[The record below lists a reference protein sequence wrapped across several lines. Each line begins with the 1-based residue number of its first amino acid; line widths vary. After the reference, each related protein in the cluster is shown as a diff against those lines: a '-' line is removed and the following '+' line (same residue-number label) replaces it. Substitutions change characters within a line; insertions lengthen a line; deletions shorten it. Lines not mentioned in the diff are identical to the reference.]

1 MAETQ
6 IIERTPTSTT
16 IRTGGGNGQ
25 RTVLPSVI
33 PVLPIRNIVVF
44 PGTVMPLNV
53 GRAKSKALLDEVMPG
68 DKLIGVVTQRN
79 ADVEDPR
86 FEDLHHVG
94 VACMILKLF
103 KLPDGNQSII
113 VHGLAR
119 FRLLELSQTDP
130 FATGG
135 IEVLE
140 DIVQPGPSLDA
151 LVNSVRQQANRVIEL
166 SPNTPD
172 EAAQVLN
179 SITNPSAL
187 ADFLA
192 ANLPTERGDVAE
204 KQMMLEE
211 LDVEKRLR
219 MIATKL
225 AAQLDVLELQNKIQS
240 QVKENIDK
248 SQRRYYLQEQMKAI
262 RKELGESEGGGGGE
276 VDQLRQKLEAARLP
290 ENVMKE
296 AERELSRL
304 EAIPSASPE
313 YGVIRTWLQIVSELP
328 WSVTTTDKIDL
339 ADARRVLDR
348 DHHDLDKVKRRI
360 IEYLA
365 VLKLK
370 RRQIAAKLGPKRPKV
385 GEVAVAEA
393 ERGPEN
399 AEVGPNDQGRTAANP
414 RESAEPVDPN
424 HLGNVGEE
432 NVGGAGAILCFLG
445 PPGVGK
451 TSLGKSI
458 AEAMGRKFIRVALGG
473 VRDEADI
480 RGHRRTYIGSMPGRI
495 IAELRKAG
503 TRNPVM
509 MLDEIDKL
517 GADFRGDPASALL
530 EVLDPAQNYT
540 FTDHY
545 LDVPFDLSQVL
556 FIATANT
563 ADTIPG
569 PLRDRMEV
577 IEIPGYTE
585 SDKLNIAKR
594 YLVPRQL
601 EANGLEPRQV
611 RFKDEALR
619 WIIEGYTRE
628 AGVRSLERSIGSV
641 ARAIAAEV
649 VGRADDA
656 AAAARGGNGKGR
668 GRGNGGGNPGGGGSA
683 APTSAAPAN
692 VAAMVAAREVENA
705 QPGQGDEPAGGGPAR
720 KPNEVRFTVDRD
732 YVTKVLGPRRFEPE
746 LAQRTSVPGVATGL
760 AYTPVGGE
768 ILFIEATRM
777 AGKGSIILTGQI
789 GDVMKESATAAFS
802 LIRSRAESL
811 GIDPKQLAESD
822 IHIHVPAGAIPKDGP
837 SAGTAM
843 FTALASLLLNRPVR
857 PDVAMTGEIT
867 LRGLVLPIGGLKEKT
882 LAAKRAG
889 IKEVIVP
896 KRNEKDLP
904 DIPDE
909 VRQTLKFHFVEN
921 VDQVM
926 DVALGAPKGGAGKA
940 TARADPGTATEAPA
954 KRRKRPGSPDD
965 RSRPKQRPENGRTR
979 TGKTATAAATR
990 RR

>member
-1 MAETQ
+1 MAESQ
-6 IIERTPTSTT
+6 IIERTETATT
-16 IRTGGGNGQ
+16 IRTGGNGQ
-25 RTVLPSVI
+25 RTVLPNVLPI
-33 PVLPIRNIVVF
+33 LPIRNIVVF

-53 GRAKSKALLDEVMPG
+53 GRPKSKALLDEVMPG
-68 DKLIGVVTQRN
+68 EKIIGVCTQKN
-79 ADVEDPR
+79 AEVEDPQYP
-86 FEDLHHVG
+86 DLHAVG
-94 VACMILKLF
+94 VACVILKLF

-119 FRLLELSQTDP
+119 FRLLSLEQTEP
-130 FATGG
+130 FATGR

-140 DIVQPGPSLDA
+140 DTLVPGPSLDA
-151 LVNSVRQQANRVIEL
+151 LVASVRQQANRVIEL

-172 EAAQVLN
+172 EAQQVLN

-192 ANLPTERGDVAE
+192 ANLQADTID
-204 KQMMLEE
+204 KQQMLEE

-219 MIATKL
+219 MIASKL
-225 AAQLDVLELQNKIQS
+225 ATQLDVLELQSKIQS

-248 SQRRYYLQEQMKAI
+248 SQRRYYLQEQLKAI
-262 RKELGESEGGGGGE
+262 RKELGENEAGGGSE
-276 VDQLRQKLEAARLP
+276 VDLLRTKLEAAKPP
-290 ENVMKE
+290 EIVMKE
-296 AERELSRL
+296 AMRELGRL
-304 EAIPSASPE
+304 EGIPSASPE
-313 YGVIRTWLQIVSELP
+313 YGVIRTYLQIISELP
-328 WSVTTTDKIDL
+328 WSIETTDKIDL
-339 ADARRVLDR
+339 PEARAVLDR

-365 VLKLK
+365 VRKLK
-370 RRQIAAKLGPKRPKV
+370 
-385 GEVAVAEA
+385 
-393 ERGPEN
+393 PE
-399 AEVGPNDQGRTAANP
+399 
-414 RESAEPVDPN
+414 
-424 HLGNVGEE
+424 
-432 NVGGAGAILCFLG
+432 GGGAILCFVG

-530 EVLDPAQNYT
+530 EVLDPAQNHT

-545 LDVPFDLSQVL
+545 LDVPFDLSKVM

-563 ADTIPG
+563 MDTVPG

-585 SDKLNIAKR
+585 SDKLNIARR

-601 EANGLEPRQV
+601 EANGIQPKRV
-611 RFKDEALR
+611 KFIDAALR

-628 AGVRSLERSIGSV
+628 AGVRNLERSIGAV
-641 ARAIAAEV
+641 CRAIAADIV
-649 VGRADDA
+649 
-656 AAAARGGNGKGR
+656 GGNAEK
-668 GRGNGGGNPGGGGSA
+668 
-683 APTSAAPAN
+683 
-692 VAAMVAAREVENA
+692 V
-705 QPGQGDEPAGGGPAR
+705 
-720 KPNEVRFTVDRD
+720 TVDREM
-732 YVTKVLGPRRFEPE
+732 VSKVLGPRRFEPE
-746 LAQRTSVPGVATGL
+746 LASRTSVPGVATGL

-768 ILFIEATRM
+768 ILFIEATRFP
-777 AGKGSIILTGQI
+777 GKGNITLTGQI

-811 GIDPKQLAESD
+811 GINAKLLAESD
-822 IHIHVPAGAIPKDGP
+822 IHIHIPAGAIPKDGP
-837 SAGTAM
+837 SAGVAM
-843 FTALASLLLNRPVR
+843 FTALASLLMNRPVR
-857 PDVAMTGEIT
+857 HDVAMTGEIT

-889 IKEVIVP
+889 IKQVIVP

-909 VRQTLKFHFVEN
+909 VKSSLKFHFVET
-921 VDQVM
+921 VDDVLA
-926 DVALGAPKGGAGKA
+926 VALGAARKSKA
-940 TARADPGTATEAPA
+940 VA
-954 KRRKRPGSPDD
+954 
-965 RSRPKQRPENGRTR
+965 QHN
-979 TGKTATAAATR
+979 
-990 RR
+990 

>member
-1 MAETQ
+1 MAESQ
-6 IIERTPTSTT
+6 IIERSEAGTV

-25 RTVLPSVI
+25 RVVLPHVL

-53 GRAKSKALLDEVMPG
+53 GRQKSKALLDEVMPG
-68 DKLIGVVTQRN
+68 DKIVGVCTQKV
-79 ADVEDPR
+79 ADVEDPGYN
-86 FEDLHHVG
+86 DLYTVG
-94 VACMILKLF
+94 CACVILKLF

-113 VHGLAR
+113 VHGLTR
-119 FRLLELSQTDP
+119 YRLLAVEQSDP
-130 FATGG
+130 FMTGR

-140 DIVQPGPSLDA
+140 DTAATGPGLDA
-151 LVNSVRQQANRVIEL
+151 LVASVRQQANRVIEL

-192 ANLPTERGDVAE
+192 ANLQADTAE
-204 KQMMLEE
+204 KQRLLEE

-219 MIATKL
+219 LIAARL
-225 AAQLDVLELQNKIQS
+225 ATQLDVLELQSKIQS

-262 RKELGESEGGGGGE
+262 RKELGEGEPGGGSE
-276 VDQLRQKLEAARLP
+276 VDSLRAKLQAARLP
-290 ENVMKE
+290 EAVMKE
-296 AERELSRL
+296 ANRELARL

-328 WSVTTTDKIDL
+328 WAIATTDKLDL
-339 ADARRVLDR
+339 AEARRILDR

-360 IEYLA
+360 VEYLA

-370 RRQIAAKLGPKRPKV
+370 KRTRGKSNGKPADKTPAPV
-385 GEVAVAEA
+385 PMENAPAEA
-393 ERGPEN
+393 GATGGADAP
-399 AEVGPNDQGRTAANP
+399 P
-414 RESAEPVDPN
+414 PVSPGDI
-424 HLGNVGEE
+424 GEE
-432 NVGGAGAILCFLG
+432 NVSGAGAILCFVG

-458 AEAMGRKFIRVALGG
+458 AEAMGRRFIRVALGG

-517 GADFRGDPASALL
+517 GMDFRGDPSAALL
-530 EVLDPAQNYT
+530 EVLDPAQNHT

-545 LDVPFDLSQVL
+545 LDVPFDLSKVL
-556 FIATANT
+556 FIATANSM
-563 ADTIPG
+563 DPVPG

-585 SDKLNIAKR
+585 TDKLSIAKR

-601 EANGLEPRQV
+601 EANGLTDKQAK
-611 RFKDEALR
+611 FKDDALK

-628 AGVRSLERSIGSV
+628 AGVRNLERSIGSV
-641 ARAIAAEV
+641 ARAVAADIV
-649 VGRADDA
+649 GGRAQ
-656 AAAARGGNGKGR
+656 R
-668 GRGNGGGNPGGGGSA
+668 
-683 APTSAAPAN
+683 
-692 VAAMVAAREVENA
+692 V
-705 QPGQGDEPAGGGPAR
+705 
-720 KPNEVRFTVDRD
+720 TVDRD
-732 YVTKVLGPRRFEPE
+732 YVSKTLGPRRFEPE
-746 LAQRTSVPGVATGL
+746 LAQRTSVPGVATGM

-768 ILFIEATRM
+768 ILFIEATLM
-777 AGKGSIILTGQI
+777 PGKGGITLTGQI

-802 LIRSRAESL
+802 LVRSRADEL
-811 GIDPKQLAESD
+811 GIDARRLAESD

-837 SAGTAM
+837 SAGVAM

-857 PDVAMTGEIT
+857 RDVAMTGEIT

-896 KRNEKDLP
+896 RRNEKDLP
-904 DIPDE
+904 DIPEE
-909 VRQTLKFHFVEN
+909 VRNTLKFHL
-921 VDQVM
+921 VDTVD
-926 DVALGAPKGGAGKA
+926 DVLEIAVGG
-940 TARADPGTATEAPA
+940 
-954 KRRKRPGSPDD
+954 RKRQHPASKGKIAPVANGHVRKPGNEKAN
-965 RSRPKQRPENGRTR
+965 RVKSREHRPEHPPRARVMKPGH
-979 TGKTATAAATR
+979 
-990 RR
+990 